1 MCDFSVSMSVFGV
14 GGGVD
19 WGVVRSVFTAQK
31 RMLLCRD
38 KLSSAT
44 QG

>member
-14 GGGVD
+14 GGVD

-31 RMLLCRD
+31 RMLLCKDR
-38 KLSSAT
+38 LSSAT